1 MKSIL
6 FTLFVILATVSLAH
20 GQTLYY
26 SSVGMESSVR
36 WTHTEA
42 NYLTDIDSL
51 ESYLG
56 DIRFYVTKGF
66 NGETLL
72 GCEESDMYIL
82 RGNNDW
88 VQWGFK
94 FNNIDNA
101 GKIQI
106 HQVSCESE
114 DRWGISIQ
122 ADFDTTLRRH
132 WQWQAD
138 FNLQRPADN
147 PLGFQHIGVIIHVAD
162 DTDDFNAKIS
172 NLEDVPEDLSGPICG
187 LGLGILCDTNTSSE
201 NSQELP
207 KAISLAQNYPNPFNP
222 QTTITYQIDNPQH
235 VRLDLFNAQGQ
246 RIQTLV
252 EGMRPAGQH
261 SVRFDASGLPSGVY
275 IYRVQTNEKMLT
287 RKMMLVR

>member
-1 MKSIL
+1 MKRIL
-6 FTLFVILATVSLAH
+6 FTLFALFTIVNLAH

-26 SSVGMESSVR
+26 SSVGMEASVR

-42 NYLTDIDSL
+42 NYLTDQDSL

-56 DIRFYVTKGF
+56 DIRFYVIKGF

-82 RGNNDW
+82 RGDNDW

-94 FNNIDNA
+94 FNNIDNT

-147 PLGFQHIGVIIHVAD
+147 PLGFQHIGVIIHV
-162 DTDDFNAKIS
+162 TDNTNDFNAKIS
-172 NLEDVPEDLSGPICG
+172 NLEDVPEALSGPICG
-187 LGLGILCDTNTSSE
+187 LGLGTLCNTSTSSE
-201 NSQELP
+201 APQELP
-207 KAISLAQNYPNPFNP
+207 SAISLNQNYPNPFNP
-222 QTTITYQIDNPQH
+222 QTTITYQIDSPQH
-235 VRLDLFNAQGQ
+235 VRLDVFNAQGQ

-252 EGMRPAGQH
+252 DGVRAVGGH
-261 SVRFDASGLPSGVY
+261 SVRFDASGLPSGIYV
-275 IYRVQTNEKMLT
+275 YRVQAGGEILT
-287 RKMMLVR
+287 RKMILVR